1 MCDPTSSRT
10 TGLDGG
16 HGGLARVRIGRIL
29 GCLVASCCLSAGLSS
44 CEALFGSSAQTQQP
58 QASLLAVSTPQPTP
72 SFTPTISA
80 GDASR
85 AAQKAT
91 EAAEKARIASSKAAA
106 ASQEA
111 ARASAEA
118 SQAAAEAVLAVKL
131 SQGSSTKKVARKTA
145 RHSFPNQAAT
155 VSSPASSPSPI
166 ATSSNQ
172 EKLAAVTSA
181 DVSSSSPPSSNLVS
195 AANAAQDQS
204 IQTETA
210 RLIDQTG
217 SSLRKI
223 ARDKLSSQDAERY
236 DVASKLL
243 KNARDSFAAQDFI
256 AAHSLANK
264 AAVLIRPLQAATED
278 K

>member
-1 MCDPTSSRT
+1 MCDPTSNRT
-10 TGLDGG
+10 ARLNAGRAGP
-16 HGGLARVRIGRIL
+16 ARVPIGRVL
-29 GCLVASCCLSAGLSS
+29 GCLVVSYCLAAGLSS
-44 CEALFGSSAQTQQP
+44 CEALFGSPEETQP
-58 QASLLAVSTPQPTP
+58 PALVAVATAQPTASP
-72 SFTPTISA
+72 TPTISA
-80 GDASR
+80 GDASI

-118 SQAAAEAVLAVKL
+118 SQAAIEAELAVKL
-131 SQGSSTKKVARKTA
+131 SQGSSTKKPSRKTA
-145 RHSFPNQAAT
+145 KRSSKSAPAT
-155 VSSPASSPSPI
+155 SPASSPSPI
-166 ATSSNQ
+166 ATSTNQ
-172 EKLAAVTSA
+172 EKVAASTST
-181 DVSSSSPPSSNLVS
+181 DVSSSPPPTSNLVS
-195 AANAAQDQS
+195 AASAAQDQS
-204 IQTETA
+204 IQAEAA

-217 SSLRKI
+217 SSLGKI
-223 ARDKLSSQDAERY
+223 ARNKLNSQDAERY

-264 AAVLIRPLQAATED
+264 AAVLIRPLQAATAD